1 MKAVKRLDKRT
12 SHRAKMKEML
22 TKVPPKEGKISKRN
36 RRVFA
41 DKTNQQSQ
49 EKLEEEAKKMLLDE
63 RTMARRSR
71 GLLEEKINMQ
81 RKGKTLQSPK
91 DLDLFRLENT
101 NKKESLKKEFIGDL
115 KEEMMDEVT
124 EEITEETKEV
134 NREEDKKWDLLDG
147 LSEYEKIRLEN
158 IRQVSTCKCSYEY
171 NVSLS

>member
-1 MKAVKRLDKRT
+1 
-12 SHRAKMKEML
+12 MKEML

-49 EKLEEEAKKMLLDE
+49 EEVKKIPLDE
-63 RTMARRSR
+63 SAMARRSR
-71 GLLEEKINMQ
+71 RVLEGKKNMQ
-81 RKGKTLQSPK
+81 RKGKTLESPK
-91 DLDLFRLENT
+91 YLDLSKLENT
-101 NKKESLKKEFIGDL
+101 NKEESVKNEVIGDL

-134 NREEDKKWDLLDG
+134 KREEDKKWDPLDG

-158 IRQVSTCKCSYEY
+158 IRQVSTCTCHEY
-171 NVSLS
+171 NVSMSYSL

>member
-36 RRVFA
+36 RRVLA

-49 EKLEEEAKKMLLDE
+49 EKLEEEEKKIPLDE
-63 RTMARRSR
+63 RRSR
-71 GLLEEKINMQ
+71 RVLEGKKNMQ
-81 RKGKTLQSPK
+81 RKGKTLESPK

-101 NKKESLKKEFIGDL
+101 NKEESVKKEVIGDL

-124 EEITEETKEV
+124 EEITEETNEVKKE
-134 NREEDKKWDLLDG
+134 EEGKKWDPLDG

>member
-1 MKAVKRLDKRT
+1 MKAVKRLDKRI

-49 EKLEEEAKKMLLDE
+49 EKLEEEEKKIPLDK
-63 RTMARRSR
+63 RRSR
-71 GLLEEKINMQ
+71 RVLEGKKNTQ
-81 RKGKTLQSPK
+81 RKEKTLESPK
-91 DLDLFRLENT
+91 DLDLSKLENT
-101 NKKESLKKEFIGDL
+101 NKEESVKQEVIGDL

-134 NREEDKKWDLLDG
+134 KREEGKKWDPLDG

-158 IRQVSTCKCSYEY
+158 IRQVNTCTCHEY
-171 NVSLS
+171 NVSMSYSL

>member
-1 MKAVKRLDKRT
+1 MKAVKRLDKRI

-49 EKLEEEAKKMLLDE
+49 EKLEEEVKKIPLDE
-63 RTMARRSR
+63 RRSR
-71 GLLEEKINMQ
+71 RVLEGKKNMQ
-81 RKGKTLQSPK
+81 RRRKTLESPK
-91 DLDLFRLENT
+91 DLDLFKLENT
-101 NKKESLKKEFIGDL
+101 NKEESVKKEFIGDL

-134 NREEDKKWDLLDG
+134 KREEGKKWDPLDG